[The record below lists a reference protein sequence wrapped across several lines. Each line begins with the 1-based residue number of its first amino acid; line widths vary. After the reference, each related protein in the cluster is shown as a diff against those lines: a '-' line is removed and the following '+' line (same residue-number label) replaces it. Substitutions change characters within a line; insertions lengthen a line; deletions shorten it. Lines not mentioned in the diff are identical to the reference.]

1 MLKPFRLRLGNFQFF
16 NGLEGGGEA
25 VIETASSGVEG
36 GKAHLHKVQVRS
48 QIHLN
53 KLSNRQ

>member
-16 NGLEGGGEA
+16 NGLEGGEA

-36 GKAHLHKVQVRS
+36 KHLHKVQVRS
-48 QIHLN
+48 QPPEQIE
-53 KLSNRQ
+53 QQ